1 MAPSDL
7 YKALER
13 IICVITF
20 PKIIKMKQKGC
31 LKLFLIVAVLFAF
44 YANAQ
49 DPKRFQK
56 EVDILAAQE
65 YNFNNVKKLALF
77 TGSSSI
83 RMWNDLQSVYPEYN
97 VINNGFGGSHF
108 SDLIFYYD
116 KLIAPHDPDIL
127 FVYEG
132 DNDIASGKKPKTI
145 VREAK
150 HLIGMIRRDLPRTKI
165 VLISPK
171 PSIARWNLKKE
182 YKNLNS
188 QLEKLANRTHMVEF
202 ANVWQAMVN
211 ENGEVYK
218 DIFIDDNLHLNEKG
232 YGIWEQVIGRHL
244 EQ

>member
-1 MAPSDL
+1 
-7 YKALER
+7 
-13 IICVITF
+13 
-20 PKIIKMKQKGC
+20 MKQSGC
-31 LKLFLIVAVLFAF
+31 LKLFVIVAVLFAIF
-44 YANAQ
+44 HANAQ

-65 YNFNNVKKLALF
+65 YNFNNDKKLALF

-83 RMWNDLQSVYPEYN
+83 RMWNDVQSVYPDYN

-127 FVYEG
+127 FIYEG
-132 DNDIASGKKPKTI
+132 DNDVASGKMPETI
-145 VREAK
+145 VQEAK
-150 HLIGMIRRDLPRTKI
+150 QLIGMIRRDLPKTKI

-171 PSIARWNLKKE
+171 PSIARWNLKNE
-182 YKNLNS
+182 YEILNR
-188 QLEKLANRTHMVEF
+188 QLEKLAKRNRMVDF
-202 ANVWQAMVN
+202 ADVWKAMVD

-232 YGIWEQVIGRHL
+232 YEIWGKVIGEFL
-244 EQ
+244 EE

>member
-1 MAPSDL
+1 
-7 YKALER
+7 
-13 IICVITF
+13 
-20 PKIIKMKQKGC
+20 MKQSGW
-31 LKLFLIVAVLFAF
+31 LKFILIIAIF

-65 YNFNNVKKLALF
+65 YNFNNNKKLVLF

-83 RMWNDLQSVYPEYN
+83 RMWNDVQSVYPDYN

-116 KLIAPHDPDIL
+116 KLIALHNPDIL
-127 FVYEG
+127 FIYEG
-132 DNDIASGKKPKTI
+132 DNDVASGKNPENI
-145 VREAK
+145 VQEAK
-150 HLIGMIRRDLPRTKI
+150 KLIGMIRRDLPRTKI

-171 PSIARWNLKKE
+171 PSIARWNLKNE
-182 YKNLNS
+182 YEILNR
-188 QLEKLANRTHMVEF
+188 QLEKLAKRNRMVDF
-202 ANVWQAMVN
+202 ADVWKAMVD

-232 YGIWEQVIGRHL
+232 YEIWGKVIGEFL
-244 EQ
+244 EE